1 MAKKI
6 KVESSLVE
14 QIFDEM
20 FARIEGKNEFD
31 PQTVQRLKETAQK
44 GDLSK
49 ATQVAKAIKVEP
61 GGDL

>member
-20 FARIEGKNEFD
+20 FAKIEDKNEFD
-31 PQTVQRLKETAQK
+31 PRIVQRLKELAQR